1 MDVTVL
7 GGRAAAAAAGVGC
20 SGYLI
25 RTDRTTLVVDLGTD
39 TLIELLRQVAIP
51 DITAVVIS
59 HGDPDHT
66 LDLIG
71 LHDAVAYGL
80 ERFDPVPLWLP
91 PGARQMLT
99 TVGSLFTGGSDG
111 DDWLTSAFI
120 ANTYRPEVTLR
131 LGDVSLTFR
140 KTQHAVPCWAI
151 RMDVPDGSIGY
162 TADTG
167 RYDDL
172 VDHFRDVDLLISEA
186 TYGRKEPARP
196 RGERPHLTLADAAT
210 LARECGARR
219 LLLAH
224 TLDSDIDGL
233 RAAAERLVTIPVDVA
248 RPGLTIPVGGAQ

>member
-20 SGYLI
+20 SGYLV
-25 RTDRTTLVVDLGTD
+25 RTDQTTLVVDLGTD
-39 TLIELLRQVAIP
+39 TLTELLRQVAIP

-59 HGDPDHT
+59 HGHPDHT

-80 ERFDPVPLWLP
+80 APVDPVPLWLP
-91 PGARQMLT
+91 PGAKHMLT
-99 TVGSLFTGGSDG
+99 KVGSLFSGGSDG
-111 DDWLTSAFI
+111 DDWLATAFV
-120 ANTYRPEVTLR
+120 ADTYRPEETLR
-131 LGDVSLTFR
+131 FGDIALTFR
-140 KTQHAVPCWAI
+140 KTQHAEACWAI
-151 RMDVPDGSIGY
+151 RMDAPDGSVGY

-167 RYDDL
+167 SYGDL

-196 RGERPHLTLADAAT
+196 RAERPHLTLADAAT
-210 LARECGARR
+210 LARECGAQR

-224 TLDSDIDGL
+224 TLDPDSAGL
-233 RAAAERLVTIPVDVA
+233 GAAAERLVRVPVDVA
-248 RPGLTIPVGGAQ
+248 RPGLAIPIGGAQ